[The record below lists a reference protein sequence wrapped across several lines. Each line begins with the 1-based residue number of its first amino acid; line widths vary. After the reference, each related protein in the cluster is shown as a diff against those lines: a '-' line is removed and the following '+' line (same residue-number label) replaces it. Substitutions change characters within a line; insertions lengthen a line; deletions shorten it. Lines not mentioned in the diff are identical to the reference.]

1 MNESLKMGDAEELPM
16 DAKIVKTILKSMGVQ
31 QYEPRVVHQ
40 FLELCHRYVVDVL
53 SDAQLY
59 SEHASKPTIDTD
71 DLKLAIQSKV
81 NFSFSQPPPREIL
94 LELARNRN
102 RLPLPMSIG
111 GPGMAL
117 PPEQDT
123 LIHPNYQL
131 AIPKKPATQAAEEM
145 EIDEEEGSKG
155 DLSNFQSLQEQ
166 KTDHEA
172 GAQRVSFSLSAK
184 RPR

>member
-1 MNESLKMGDAEELPM
+1 MILFLYGVVQRRMNESLKMGDAEELPM

-81 NFSFSQPPPREIL
+81 NFSFSQPPP
-94 LELARNRN
+94 
-102 RLPLPMSIG
+102 
-111 GPGMAL
+111 
-117 PPEQDT
+117 
-123 LIHPNYQL
+123 
-131 AIPKKPATQAAEEM
+131 
-145 EIDEEEGSKG
+145 
-155 DLSNFQSLQEQ
+155 
-166 KTDHEA
+166 
-172 GAQRVSFSLSAK
+172 
-184 RPR
+184 